1 MANPITWRNVDG
13 LDTSGVS
20 NLMSLA
26 NQTMNK
32 GFDTATSTVK
42 DAITQRASDLKVSRD
57 ATLNTALANLNKLS
71 TAEFND
77 NNIVGSIAVDAG
89 ISDPASRRAYEE
101 QVNTLRN
108 ARRAEDEAIALEAHK
123 QNQRPIEIAQAQ
135 ANVKNTGSQT
145 AQNYASANN
154 LNASAASTQQQTSA
168 RKWEQGQKES
178 QLNFEQNNAGVLGQL
193 SNANPEY
200 FTQDNLD
207 SLTKGMSPADARFLV
222 NKWTAL
228 RDASIT
234 RGGSQPTAQI
244 ELLKA
249 QEQLGNT
256 KDTQAGRAVVNDAF
270 RNGASYENAA
280 GVVALM
286 PNGPAKNAAL
296 AAVNEVYAGN
306 QSGSNDYSKLVQ
318 IGNQSNWESEGRAV
332 AAEGLTPTEAL
343 ARFQQMYPDNAIAA
357 TAVMNAYTVARQGVS
372 DATTGLTNQGSKES
386 IVAATKV
393 GAETAATTRS
403 PDEAKADIARM
414 YPAGTP
420 EYNAAMLSYADAV
433 NKGAEATNAVT
444 TSVTA
449 NIGATA
455 QETASKLMNDPA
467 TQLTLSSITANP
479 NPTKAIN
486 DLLKDV
492 PPNQQSV
499 VRAAIEKSIDAQATS
514 LGNER
519 LESDADTVIQAM
531 KVPTNDPI
539 KVYNDYLNG
548 IQNPAVRAKV
558 AKGLLERMNASG
570 DTGAG
575 IAAVVEG
582 RTKEVESAL
591 DSKVSV
597 HKADI
602 TDLVAKN
609 MNGKLTDED
618 LKTSIAGLAMGD
630 PALQEKLITE
640 ADKVRGQFNTLSTRE
655 RQNLERDLAAV
666 NLKHDSKV
674 SSVNANTADILKS
687 YPVDDAVAP
696 ITSANQVQQN
706 LSNRVAKVKETS
718 GEATV
723 DFDPSR
729 VGEKIN
735 ETFNDAGFKK
745 GLSDD
750 LSAFAKQISAAV
762 DMGQISEGDG
772 KRIIN
777 TLFNDPSVLNAIHNQ
792 IINTVVQPDANGI
805 IEFTTYGYKPGGNIQ
820 QVENARPAAVIAVAS
835 NVLNKEIQRNA
846 NAELMKQ
853 TSALQ
858 AEKDASIVKL
868 EKKYTANPQVTKK

>member
-32 GFDTATSTVK
+32 GFDTASSTVK

-89 ISDPASRRAYEE
+89 INDPASRRAYEE
-101 QVNTLRN
+101 QVNALRN
-108 ARRAEDEAIALEAHK
+108 ARREEDEAIALEAHK
-123 QNQRPIEIAQAQ
+123 QNQRPIEIEQAQ

-154 LNASAASTQQQTSA
+154 LNASANSTNQQTST
-168 RKWEQGQKES
+168 RVWEQGQRES

-207 SLTKGMSPADARFLV
+207 TLTKGMSPANARFLV

-234 RGGSQPTAQI
+234 RGGSQPTAQTA
-244 ELLKA
+244 LLNA

-286 PNGPAKNAAL
+286 PNGPAKNAAFSRL
-296 AAVNEVYAGN
+296 NEIRAGN
-306 QSGSNDYSKLVQ
+306 QVGSNDYSKLVQ
-318 IGNQSNWESEGRAV
+318 IGNQSNWESEGRAI

-357 TAVMNAYTVARQGVS
+357 TAVMNAYTAARQGVS

-386 IVAATKV
+386 IAAATKV
-393 GAETAATTRS
+393 GADTAATTRS

-444 TSVTA
+444 TSVTT

-467 TQLTLSSITANP
+467 TQITLSSITANP

-499 VRAAIEKSIDAQATS
+499 VRAAIEKSIDAQATGLS
-514 LGNER
+514 NER

-548 IQNPAVRAKV
+548 IQNPAVRVKV

-591 DSKVSV
+591 DSKVNV

-602 TDLVAKN
+602 TDLVSKN

-655 RQNLERDLAAV
+655 RQKLERDIAAN
-666 NLKHDSKV
+666 NL
-674 SSVNANTADILKS
+674 NYKS
-687 YPVDDAVAP
+687 AVEAASAEAGYIKNSHPTDAKAAP
-696 ITSANQVQQN
+696 IADANQVQQN
-706 LSNRVAKVKETS
+706 MAEKLKLVKSTEGEVWNDFEVSQVSGEIDKTFNNADFKKELSNK
-718 GEATV
+718 
-723 DFDPSR
+723 
-729 VGEKIN
+729 
-735 ETFNDAGFKK
+735 
-745 GLSDD
+745 
-750 LSAFAKQISAAV
+750 LSAFSKQVRDAV
-762 DMGQISEGDG
+762 DSGRIPEATG
-772 KRIIN
+772 KRILD
-777 TLFNDPSVLNAIHNQ
+777 TLNNDPAVKNAIHNI
-792 IINTVVQPDANGI
+792 IINTVIQPGADGMLKL
-805 IEFTTYGYKPGGNIQ
+805 TTHGYTYGGNLQ
-820 QVENARPAAVIAVAS
+820 EVENALPAAVEAVGS
-835 NVLNKEIQRNA
+835 NVLNNEIQREADA
-846 NAELMKQ
+846 NLLRELA
-853 TSALQ
+853 ALQ
-858 AEKDASIVKL
+858 AKNDEDITKIQKSFQG
-868 EKKYTANPQVTKK
+868 TPQVTPK